1 MKNVIFSQELIEFH
15 GQQFLITNGMDI
27 TDQKRAEEERE
38 KLQAQLNQS
47 QKMASVGRLAGG
59 VAHDF
64 NNILTVILG
73 NTEMVLEMVDQ
84 KHPLYEKIQQI
95 QKAALRSSNIIRQL
109 LTFASRQTIV
119 PKILDLNEAV
129 EQIIKMLRRLIGED
143 IDLSWKP
150 GKNLWPVKVD
160 PAQIDQIM
168 ANLAIN
174 ARDAI
179 DGVGKLIIE
188 TGKDTF
194 DDSYCAAHPEFVP
207 GDFVFLKV
215 RDDGCGM
222 DKETQKKLFE
232 PFFTTKEVGK
242 GTGLGLATV
251 YGIVK
256 QYGGFINV
264 SSELNLGTTF
274 WIYLPRH
281 RAVEGPVQTENADA
295 FEAHGSETILLV
307 EDETTIL
314 NVIPIMLESMGY
326 TVLTAATP
334 GEAMDVAREHSQD
347 IHLVLTDVVMPEMN
361 GLDLAGK
368 LLSLYPNLKCLFM
381 SGYTDDVIAHHGILA
396 DRVNFIQKPFS
407 KQVLSMQVRKI
418 LDKAN

>member
-1 MKNVIFSQELIEFH
+1 
-15 GQQFLITNGMDI
+15 
-27 TDQKRAEEERE
+27 
-38 KLQAQLNQS
+38 
-47 QKMASVGRLAGG
+47 
-59 VAHDF
+59 
-64 NNILTVILG
+64 
-73 NTEMVLEMVDQ
+73 
-84 KHPLYEKIQQI
+84 
-95 QKAALRSSNIIRQL
+95 
-109 LTFASRQTIV
+109 
-119 PKILDLNEAV
+119 
-129 EQIIKMLRRLIGED
+129 
-143 IDLSWKP
+143 
-150 GKNLWPVKVD
+150 
-160 PAQIDQIM
+160 
-168 ANLAIN
+168 
-174 ARDAI
+174 
-179 DGVGKLIIE
+179 
-188 TGKDTF
+188 
-194 DDSYCAAHPEFVP
+194 
-207 GDFVFLKV
+207 
-215 RDDGCGM
+215 
-222 DKETQKKLFE
+222 
-232 PFFTTKEVGK
+232 
-242 GTGLGLATV
+242 LATV